1 MPPGRSGMLQEK
13 ILKLRGSEL
22 NTILY
27 ILLEMFPQNINNHF
41 GKGQN
46 AKNIKILQR
55 RLLNIILQC

>member
-1 MPPGRSGMLQEK
+1 MLQEK